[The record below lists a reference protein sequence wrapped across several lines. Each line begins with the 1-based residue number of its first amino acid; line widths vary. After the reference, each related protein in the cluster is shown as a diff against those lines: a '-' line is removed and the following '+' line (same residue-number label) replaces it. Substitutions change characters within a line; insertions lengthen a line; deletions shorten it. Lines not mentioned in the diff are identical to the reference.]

1 MPPSQMTDV
10 TNPPGAMPPLPEPFG
25 HFCEWT
31 APIGYPPSQTLY
43 YGGPGNGIDDDW
55 NRHPEVHKNLPL
67 YTADQLQA
75 YAATLIARV
84 AELQAEL
91 SRARSALES
100 ISEMTYDSWTNG
112 ARAKQ
117 IADAAIAAKD

>member
-1 MPPSQMTDV
+1 MT
-10 TNPPGAMPPLPEPFG
+10 NGIEGAMPPLPKP
-25 HFCEWT
+25 T
-31 APIGYPPSQTLY
+31 DITGYPD
-43 YGGPGNGIDDDW
+43 GIEW
-55 NRHPEVHKNLPL
+55 F
-67 YTADQLQA
+67 TANQLLA
-75 YAATLIARV
+75 YAAPLVARV